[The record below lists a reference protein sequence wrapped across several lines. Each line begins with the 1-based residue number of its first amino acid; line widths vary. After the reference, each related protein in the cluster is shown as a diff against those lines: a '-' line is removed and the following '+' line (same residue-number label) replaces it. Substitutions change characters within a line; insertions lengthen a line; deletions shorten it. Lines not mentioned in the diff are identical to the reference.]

1 MNELP
6 IIALGFARC
15 AHRKQQR
22 KYTGEPYVTHCA
34 SVAKIVAGYTS
45 DPEVIA
51 AAALHDVLEDTNVTA
66 EEMRVAFGDRV
77 TALVLEV
84 TDVSRPGDGNRE
96 ARKRLDREHVAKSS
110 PEGATIKLADL
121 IDNTSS
127 IVQYD
132 KGFARSYLREK
143 DLLLEVLKHGN
154 AELWARAYSVLQ
166 DAQRGLI
173 QAKLAEG

>member
-1 MNELP
+1 MSELP
-6 IIALGFARC
+6 ILALGFARC

-22 KYTGEPYVTHCA
+22 KYTGEPYATHCE
-34 SVAKIVAGYTS
+34 SVARIVASYLP
-45 DPEVIA
+45 DPEVTA
-51 AAALHDVLEDTNVTA
+51 AAVLHDVLEDTDVTA
-66 EEMRVAFGDRV
+66 EEMRAVFGGRV

-96 ARKRLDREHVAKSS
+96 ARKKLDREHVGKSS

-132 KGFARSYLREK
+132 KGFARSYLCEK
-143 DLLLEVLKHGN
+143 ELLLEVLKHGN
-154 AELWARAYSVLQ
+154 AELWATAYSVLQ
-166 DAQRGLI
+166 DAQRELI
-173 QAKLAEG
+173 QAKLG

>member
-1 MNELP
+1 MNDLP
-6 IIALGFARC
+6 TLALGFARC

-22 KYTGEPYVTHCA
+22 KYTGEPYVTHCEN
-34 SVAKIVAGYTS
+34 VAKIVASYTS

-51 AAALHDVLEDTNVTA
+51 AAALHDVLEDTDVTA

-96 ARKRLDREHVAKSS
+96 ARKKLDREHVAKSS

-143 DLLLEVLKHGN
+143 ELLLEVLKHGN
-154 AELWARAYSVLQ
+154 TELWARAYSVLQ
-166 DAQRGLI
+166 DAQRELI
-173 QAKLAEG
+173 QAKLGEG